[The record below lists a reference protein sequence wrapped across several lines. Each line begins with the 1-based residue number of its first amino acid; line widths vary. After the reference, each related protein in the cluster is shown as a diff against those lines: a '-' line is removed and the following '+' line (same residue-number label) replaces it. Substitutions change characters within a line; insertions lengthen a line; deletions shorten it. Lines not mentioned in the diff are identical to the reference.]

1 MFLTIECSFTIDYSF
16 SKYYKDNEKVTQEE
30 VSNIFGINIRTFQ
43 RCYIVIIKIN
53 KFKESLEF
61 LVHIK

>member
-1 MFLTIECSFTIDYSF
+1 MVQLTKTTKYLAI
-16 SKYYKDNEKVTQEE
+16 KYYKDNEKVTQEE
-30 VSNIFGINIRTFQ
+30 VSNIFGINIRYFKGS
-43 RCYIVIIKIN
+43 YIVIMKIN